1 MFPFAWFVVGSM
13 VTFMV
18 VLGVVTAITRDT

>member
-18 VLGVVTAITRDT
+18 VLGLTTWITRDN